1 MRRLKPF
8 ILFSILLSSVLILI
22 FIYSKES
29 EKNIECGT
37 PELTPIC
44 GTKNLTENQ
53 SEGKNIFN
61 ENCTACHNLRKEYV
75 GPNLMKT
82 DSLVFFSWLSK
93 NSYVE
98 KKSFENVEFDI
109 KYHRKM
115 WNEKLNDDEIL
126 KVYQYCR
133 YFSEE

>member
-1 MRRLKPF
+1 
-8 ILFSILLSSVLILI
+8 
-22 FIYSKES
+22 
-29 EKNIECGT
+29 
-37 PELTPIC
+37 
-44 GTKNLTENQ
+44 
-53 SEGKNIFN
+53 
-61 ENCTACHNLRKEYV
+61 
-75 GPNLMKT
+75 MKT

-109 KYHRKM
+109 KYHQKM